1 MRLCSCFALL
11 LLFSLLGEAGAG
23 NEPARPLTGRGLD
36 NLAAFTRLFGY
47 VRYFHPSD
55 QAAAADWEKLA
66 LAGVQTAE
74 KAGSP
79 EELARALEAFFRPVA
94 PTVRVFPTAARRRP
108 ALPAELKPPAGAA
121 GAETTSWEHLGVEI
135 GKQPSAYKS
144 RRITLRGSLVAEGGR
159 VQQFVDAAP
168 FQGKRIHLRAWARAE
183 VPASAPA
190 EMGLKVYDADEEKVI
205 FSADVKTITAKD
217 WQVYELTGDVAA
229 DASGLVIHLGLTGEG
244 RVFWDDVVLEG
255 EAGSPKT
262 DITNQGFETA
272 DEDGQA
278 HDWHLDRP
286 SRRGGYS
293 AAVSEDHP
301 RNGRRSLLIAY
312 SKPDVSSLP
321 KPGAPWVAD
330 LGAGVSALVPLALYK
345 DGGGTLPHAAS
356 EVQPPTPEKPE
367 GFAPSGNDRAT
378 RLADVVLA
386 WNVFQHFYPYFDVI
400 QADWPA
406 ELRRALASAATDA
419 DERAFLITMRRLVA
433 ALHDGHGNVSQSS
446 QEPAGRLPLLW
457 DLVEDQFVV
466 TQVAAEG
473 AGELRPGDEVL
484 AIDGR
489 PARQVLAAEEELA
502 SGATEGWRRWRAL
515 NRLLGGKRGESVRL
529 DARHPGGAAFT
540 AMVTRSLPAYGEGSL
555 RETRPEKIAEVKP
568 GIFYVDMDRISDNDF
583 KGALDRLASAK
594 GVIFDLRGYPSNLST
609 IVIAHLTDRTVTS
622 ARWTVPVVTRPDRQ
636 GWEWEVSNWSVQPAE
651 PRLKGKV
658 AFVTDGRAISY
669 AETYMGI
676 IENYRLAEI
685 VGVPTAGTNGNIN
698 PFTLPGGYRLVWT
711 GMRVLKHDGSQHHGI
726 GIRPTVPVSRTSKGV
741 AEGRDELL
749 EKAIE
754 VVSRQF

>member
-11 LLFSLLGEAGAG
+11 LLFSLLGEMRAD

-36 NLAAFTRLFGY
+36 NLAAFTRMLGY

-74 KAGSP
+74 KAGGP
-79 EELARALEAFFRPVA
+79 EELASVLEAFFRPVA
-94 PTVRVFPTAARRRP
+94 PTVRVFPTAKKKP
-108 ALPAELKPPAGAA
+108 ALPAELKPLAGAA
-121 GAETTSWEHLGVEI
+121 EAETTSWEHLGVEV
-135 GKQPSAYKS
+135 GKQPGYKS
-144 RRITLRGSLVAEGGR
+144 RRLTLRGSLVAEGGR
-159 VQQFVDAAP
+159 VQHFLDAAP

-190 EMGLKVYDADEEKVI
+190 EMALKVYDADEEKVV

-217 WQVYELTGDVAA
+217 WQVYELAGEVAA
-229 DASGLVIHLGLTGEG
+229 DASGLEISLGLTGEG

-255 EAGSPKT
+255 EAGSPKA
-262 DITNQGFETA
+262 DVTNQGFEIA

-278 HDWHLDRP
+278 HGWHLDRP

-312 SKPDVSSLP
+312 SKPDISSLP

-345 DGGGTLPHAAS
+345 DGGGTLPHVAP
-356 EVQPPTPEKPE
+356 EVRPPAPEKPA

-406 ELRRALASAATDA
+406 ELRRALASAATDT

-433 ALHDGHGNVSQSS
+433 ALHDGHGSVFLKS
-446 QEPAGRLPLLW
+446 QEAAGALPLLW
-457 DLVEDQFVV
+457 DVVEGELTV
-466 TQVAAEG
+466 TQVAPG
-473 AGELRPGDEVL
+473 AGELRPGDLVL

-489 PARQVLAAEEELA
+489 PARAALAAEEELA
-502 SGATEGWRRWRAL
+502 SGATEGWRRWRAF
-515 NRLLGGKRGESVRL
+515 NRLLVGKRGEPVRL
-529 DARHPGGAAFT
+529 EARHPGGATFT
-540 AMVTRSLPAYGEGSL
+540 ATVTRSLPTYGEGSL

-568 GIFYVDMDRISDNDF
+568 GIFYVDLDRINDQDF
-583 KGALDRLASAK
+583 KGAVGRLAAAK
-594 GVIFDLRGYPSNLST
+594 GVVFDLRGYPAVSP
-609 IVIAHLTDRTVTS
+609 IVIAHLTDRAVTS
-622 ARWTVPVVTRPDRQ
+622 ARWTVPVVTRPDRRE
-636 GWEWEVSNWSVQPAE
+636 WEWDVSNWSVQPAQ
-651 PRLKGKV
+651 PRLQGKA
-658 AFVTDGRAISY
+658 AFIIDGRAISY

-676 IENYRLAEI
+676 IENYKLAQI
-685 VGVPTAGTNGNIN
+685 VGEPTAGTNGNIN
-698 PFTLPGGYRLVWT
+698 PFTLPGGYRVVWT

-726 GIRPTVPVSRTSKGV
+726 GIRPTVPASRTLQGV
-741 AEGRDELL
+741 AAGRDELL
-749 EKAIE
+749 EKAIQ
-754 VVSRQF
+754 VVSR